1 MSPELASSLQA
12 IAGIATLMVAVISI
26 VIALRT
32 EKRSHDRFLTEL
44 NLSRDL
50 AAASVRPLLSVVSV
64 VAGEEREVCIV
75 NRGIGPAVVTSF
87 VMKRGDK
94 SVQNMKD
101 LFDIGNGRL
110 WTNWRRLP
118 REKFVLSPG
127 QEIVLVRL
135 TKEYLV
141 THGITEEAADTFL
154 DSWTQQKTG
163 IEVCFNY
170 EDALG
175 TVQDAFTKT
184 LR

>member
-1 MSPELASSLQA
+1 MSPELATSLQA

-26 VIALRT
+26 VIALRA
-32 EKRSHDRFLTEL
+32 EKRNHDRFLTEL

-50 AAASVRPLLSVVSV
+50 AAASIRPLLSVYSQVEGGRRNV
-64 VAGEEREVCIV
+64 ILV

-87 VMKRGDK
+87 VMKKGDK

-101 LFDIGNGRL
+101 LFDIGDDRL
-110 WTNWRRLP
+110 WARWRRLP

-141 THGITEEAADTFL
+141 AHGITEEAADTLL
-154 DSWTQQKTG
+154 DNWTQQKTG

-175 TVQDAFTKT
+175 TIQDAYTRT